1 MAGTPFKDGPAFI
14 TDASDDLYVPASSAV
29 YALVRHIHLV
39 NTDSSARTVSLY
51 VGATGAEAAGTE
63 ILKDKSIA
71 VGDTYDLYFPSGL
84 KLTSTDFLVG
94 DASVTNKVTATI
106 TGELY
111 ATPI

>member
-14 TDASDDLYVPASSAV
+14 TDASDDLYVPGSGT

-71 VGDTYDLYFPSGL
+71 VGDVYDCYFPAGL

-106 TGELY
+106 SGELY
-111 ATPI
+111 VA

>member
-1 MAGTPFKDGPAFI
+1 MAGTPFKDGPAYI

-29 YALVRHIHLV
+29 YALVRHIHLC
-39 NTDSSARTVSLY
+39 NTDSSARTVSLF

-63 ILKDKSIA
+63 ILKNKSIA
-71 VGDTYDLYFPSGL
+71 ANDVYDCYFPSGL

-94 DASVTNKVTATI
+94 DASVTNVVTATI

-111 ATPI
+111 AA